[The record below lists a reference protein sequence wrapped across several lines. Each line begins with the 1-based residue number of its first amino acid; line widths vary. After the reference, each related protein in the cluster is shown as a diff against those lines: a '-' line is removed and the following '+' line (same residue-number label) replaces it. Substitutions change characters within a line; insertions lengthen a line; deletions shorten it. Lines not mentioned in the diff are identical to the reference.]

1 MTERQKQEIYK
12 EYSANNM
19 KKLRQIIYKTFSI
32 FGGLYQMDFDDF
44 LSRANL
50 ELWHIVESF
59 DDTVGVPFEAY
70 LRKRIPLKIMQEKTY
85 AGRDRRTQYLR
96 DKNGEKI
103 KDEFGRYIEIQ
114 KIYIDAPSEDG
125 VDLSEKLPSAFNL
138 EEALIENSDEQFSE
152 NMQKYL
158 SKLSK
163 KQRAVA
169 TLLSEGYKPE
179 EIREILHITN
189 KQYTDCMMAIRS
201 YDNTKILK

>member
-1 MTERQKQEIYK
+1 MTEKQKREIYE

-19 KKLRQIIYKTFSI
+19 KKMRQIIYKTFSM

-85 AGRDRRTQYLR
+85 VGRDRRTQYLR

-114 KIYIDAPSEDG
+114 KIYMDAPSEDG

-138 EEALIENSDEQFSE
+138 EEELIENSDEQFSE
-152 NMQKYL
+152 KMKKYL

-169 TLLSEGYKPE
+169 TLLSEGYKPD

-189 KQYTDCMMAIRS
+189 KQYTDCIMAIRS

>member
-1 MTERQKQEIYK
+1 MTEKQKQEIYK
-12 EYSANNM
+12 EYSANDM
-19 KKLRQIIYKTFSI
+19 KKLRQIIYKTFSM

-59 DDTVGVPFEAY
+59 DDTMGVPFEAY

-85 AGRDRRTQYLR
+85 GGRDRRTQYLR
-96 DKNGEKI
+96 GKNGEKI
-103 KDEFGRYIEIQ
+103 KDESGRYIELQ
-114 KIYIDAPSEDG
+114 KVYIDAPSEEG
-125 VDLSEKLPSAFNL
+125 VNLSEKLPSRFNL
-138 EEALIENSDEQFSE
+138 EEELIENSEEQFSE

-158 SKLSK
+158 NKLSK

-189 KQYTDCMMAIRS
+189 KQYTDCIMAIRS

>member
-1 MTERQKQEIYK
+1 MTEKQKREIYE

-19 KKLRQIIYKTFSI
+19 KKMRQIIYKTFSM

-85 AGRDRRTQYLR
+85 VGRDRRTQYLR

-138 EEALIENSDEQFSE
+138 EEELIENSNEQFSE

-189 KQYTDCMMAIRS
+189 KQYTDCIMAIRS